1 MSAARDLLE
10 ALELQAENLRRQIAR
25 QDAEHRPDYPQL
37 AVSLQKVERDIE
49 ALDGLLS
56 E

>member
-1 MSAARDLLE
+1 MSGSQDLLE
-10 ALELQAENLRRQIAR
+10 MLERQAERLRYQIAR
-25 QDAEHRPDYPQL
+25 QDAEHQPDYPQL

-49 ALDGLLS
+49 ALRLLS